1 MEERLQKI
9 LAAAGVCSRR
19 AAEKLILEGKVT
31 VNGEK
36 AQLGQSADPENDVIC
51 LDGKEITITGKKTYL
66 MLHKPLGYV
75 TTCSDEQGRRTVVEL
90 LEGVSARVV
99 PVGRLD
105 MYSSGLLLLTDDGE
119 LVNQLTHPAHEVW
132 KEYRLRVRPA
142 QTVFDAPEVLLS
154 QPMEMDGV
162 PLVPARVRTV
172 AKEGNEHILS
182 ISIRQGKNRQI
193 RRMCQMCGLKVL
205 ALQRVAVGDVRLG
218 DLPVG
223 KFRALT
229 EREVQ
234 YLKETGKKK

>member
-1 MEERLQKI
+1 MEERLQKL

-19 AAEKLILEGKVT
+19 AAEKLILEGAVT

-36 AQLGQSADPENDVIC
+36 AGLGQSADPEKDVIC
-51 LDGKEITITGKKTYL
+51 VNAKQISFTEKKTYL

-90 LEGVSARVV
+90 LKGVSARVV

-119 LVNQLTHPAHEVW
+119 LVNRLTHPAHEVW
-132 KEYRLRVRPA
+132 KEYRLRVRPN
-142 QTVFDAPEVLLS
+142 QTVTEAPELLLS
-154 QPMEMDGV
+154 RPMELDGV
-162 PLVPARVRTV
+162 PLAPARVRTL
-172 AKEGNEHILS
+172 AREGHEFILS
-182 ISIRQGKNRQI
+182 IAIRQGKNRQI

-205 ALQRVAVGDVRLG
+205 SLQRIAVGDVKLG

-223 KFRALT
+223 KFRVLT
-229 EREVQ
+229 EQEVN
-234 YLKETGKKK
+234 YLKESGEKK

>member
-1 MEERLQKI
+1 MEERLQKL

-19 AAEKLILEGKVT
+19 AAEKLILDGAVT

-36 AQLGQSADPENDVIC
+36 AGLGRSADPEKDLIC
-51 LDGKEITITGKKTYL
+51 VNGKQISFTEKKTYL

-90 LEGVSARVV
+90 LKGVSARVV

-119 LVNQLTHPAHEVW
+119 LVNRLTHPAHEVW
-132 KEYRLRVRPA
+132 KEYRLRVRPN
-142 QTVFDAPEVLLS
+142 QTVTEAPELLLS
-154 QPMEMDGV
+154 RPMELDGV
-162 PLVPARVRTV
+162 PLTPARVRTL
-172 AKEGNEHILS
+172 AREGHEFILS
-182 ISIRQGKNRQI
+182 IAIRQGKNRQI

-205 ALQRVAVGDVRLG
+205 SLQRIAVGDVKLG

-223 KFRALT
+223 KFRVLT
-229 EREVQ
+229 EQEVN
-234 YLKETGKKK
+234 YLKESGEKK

>member
-1 MEERLQKI
+1 MEERLQKL

-19 AAEKLILEGKVT
+19 AAEKLILEGAVT

-36 AQLGQSADPENDVIC
+36 AGLGQSADPEKDVIC
-51 LDGKEITITGKKTYL
+51 VNEKQISFTEKKTYL

-90 LEGVSARVV
+90 LRGVSARVV

-119 LVNQLTHPAHEVW
+119 LVNRLTHPAHEVW
-132 KEYRLRVRPA
+132 KEYRLRVRPN
-142 QTVFDAPEVLLS
+142 QTVTEAPELLLS
-154 QPMEMDGV
+154 RPMELDGV
-162 PLVPARVRTV
+162 PLAPARVRTL
-172 AKEGNEHILS
+172 AREGHEFILS
-182 ISIRQGKNRQI
+182 IAIRQGKNRQI

-205 ALQRVAVGDVRLG
+205 SLQRIAVGDVKLG

-223 KFRALT
+223 KFRVLT
-229 EREVQ
+229 EQEVN
-234 YLKETGKKK
+234 YLKESGEKK

>member
-1 MEERLQKI
+1 MEERLQKL

-19 AAEKLILEGKVT
+19 AAEKLILEGAVT

-36 AQLGQSADPENDVIC
+36 AGLGQSADPGKDVIC
-51 LDGKEITITGKKTYL
+51 VNAKQISFTEKKTYL

-90 LEGVSARVV
+90 LRGVSARVV

-119 LVNQLTHPAHEVW
+119 LVNRLTHPAHEVW
-132 KEYRLRVRPA
+132 KEYRLRVRPN
-142 QTVFDAPEVLLS
+142 QTVTEAPELLLS
-154 QPMEMDGV
+154 RPMELDGV
-162 PLVPARVRTV
+162 PLAPARVRTL
-172 AKEGNEHILS
+172 AREGHEFILS
-182 ISIRQGKNRQI
+182 IAIRQGKNRQI

-205 ALQRVAVGDVRLG
+205 SLQRIAVGDVKLG

-223 KFRALT
+223 KFRVLT
-229 EREVQ
+229 EQEVN
-234 YLKETGKKK
+234 YLKESGEKK

>member
-1 MEERLQKI
+1 MEERLQKL

-19 AAEKLILEGKVT
+19 AAEKLILEGAVT

-36 AQLGQSADPENDVIC
+36 AGLGQSADPEKDVIC
-51 LDGKEITITGKKTYL
+51 VNGKQISFTEKKTYL

-90 LEGVSARVV
+90 LKGVSARVV

-119 LVNQLTHPAHEVW
+119 LVNRLTHPAHEVW
-132 KEYRLRVRPA
+132 KEYRLRVRPN
-142 QTVFDAPEVLLS
+142 QTVTEAPELLLS
-154 QPMEMDGV
+154 RPMELDGV
-162 PLVPARVRTV
+162 PLAPARVRTL
-172 AKEGNEHILS
+172 AREGHEFILS
-182 ISIRQGKNRQI
+182 IAIRQGKNRQI

-205 ALQRVAVGDVRLG
+205 SLQRIAVGDVKLG

-223 KFRALT
+223 KFRVLT
-229 EREVQ
+229 EQEVN
-234 YLKETGKKK
+234 YLKESGEKK

>member
-1 MEERLQKI
+1 MEERLQKL

-19 AAEKLILEGKVT
+19 AAEKLILEGAVT

-36 AQLGQSADPENDVIC
+36 AGLGQSADPEKDVIC
-51 LDGKEITITGKKTYL
+51 VNAKQISFTEKKTYL

-90 LEGVSARVV
+90 LRGVSARVV

-119 LVNQLTHPAHEVW
+119 LVNRLTHPAREVW
-132 KEYRLRVRPA
+132 KEYRLRVRPN
-142 QTVFDAPEVLLS
+142 QTVTEAPELLLS
-154 QPMEMDGV
+154 RPMELDGV
-162 PLVPARVRTV
+162 PLAPARVRTL
-172 AKEGNEHILS
+172 AREGHEFILS
-182 ISIRQGKNRQI
+182 IAIRQGKNRQI

-205 ALQRVAVGDVRLG
+205 SLQRIAVGDVKLG

-223 KFRALT
+223 KFRVLT
-229 EREVQ
+229 EQEVN
-234 YLKETGKKK
+234 YLKESGEKK

>member
-1 MEERLQKI
+1 
-9 LAAAGVCSRR
+9 
-19 AAEKLILEGKVT
+19 
-31 VNGEK
+31 
-36 AQLGQSADPENDVIC
+36 
-51 LDGKEITITGKKTYL
+51 
-66 MLHKPLGYV
+66 
-75 TTCSDEQGRRTVVEL
+75 
-90 LEGVSARVV
+90 
-99 PVGRLD
+99 
-105 MYSSGLLLLTDDGE
+105 
-119 LVNQLTHPAHEVW
+119 
-132 KEYRLRVRPA
+132 
-142 QTVFDAPEVLLS
+142 
-154 QPMEMDGV
+154 MEMDGV
-162 PLVPARVRTV
+162 PLVPARVRAV